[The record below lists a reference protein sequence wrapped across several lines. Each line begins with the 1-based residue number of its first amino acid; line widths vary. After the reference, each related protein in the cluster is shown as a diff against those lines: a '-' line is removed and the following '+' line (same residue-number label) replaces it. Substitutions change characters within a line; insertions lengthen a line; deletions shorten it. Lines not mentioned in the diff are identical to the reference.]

1 MLSETSASMVSTCL
15 FTLILVIVVFLL
27 TFDKNNII
35 RNIFVFGGMSFVLV
49 LLMLNSIRIG
59 MPVDI
64 KTTPVDAIVKEVE
77 MNDYNSENL
86 EKYKTVLS
94 CSGNIYNLY
103 DVETY
108 EKCNGKKGCKIKANL
123 EKYIYLDGDVKY
135 IMKVN

>member
-1 MLSETSASMVSTCL
+1 
-15 FTLILVIVVFLL
+15 
-27 TFDKNNII
+27 
-35 RNIFVFGGMSFVLV
+35 
-49 LLMLNSIRIG
+49 

-135 IMKVN
+135 IMKVK